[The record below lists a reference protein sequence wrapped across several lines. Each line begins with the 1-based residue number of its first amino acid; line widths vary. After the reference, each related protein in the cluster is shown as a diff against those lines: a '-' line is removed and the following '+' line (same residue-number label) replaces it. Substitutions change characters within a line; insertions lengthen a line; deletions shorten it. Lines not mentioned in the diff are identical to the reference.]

1 MVGANSTHTTVTDI
15 NEQLLPDYYHMVLPA
30 FLCVCVYVRLQYSSR
45 NISTQLNWL
54 NNVEMWEMGIPLSAK
69 AAFCVSK
76 QLCYIV
82 TDPDLISKSKL
93 AYLNLLFNLSHKS
106 EFTVKTALLLNWI
119 WKHIIRTTKLQFVP
133 LTTGEQ
139 AVHLSK
145 ARLAGRTLSN
155 LERKPRICGEVNTSK
170 NLSDIKQKS
179 RIKH

>member
-1 MVGANSTHTTVTDI
+1 MWTLQQPIFTHTKTHTLTAMVGANSTHTTVTDI

-106 EFTVKTALLLNWI
+106 EFTVKNCLV
-119 WKHIIRTTKLQFVP
+119 TKLD
-133 LTTGEQ
+133 LKT
-139 AVHLSK
+139 HH
-145 ARLAGRTLSN
+145 SN
-155 LERKPRICGEVNTSK
+155 Y
-170 NLSDIKQKS
+170 
-179 RIKH
+179 